1 MLKQYDELVQEVLE
15 DIFVITKS
23 EDEKLNQVIK
33 KYFSAGGKR
42 VRVLLLL
49 ICSKLGD
56 FNNNKKNIIRMA
68 SIVEIIHTA
77 SLIHDDII
85 DKAETRRG
93 NIKSYQSKSSKTT
106 YRACSRSTLWSRN
119 IWNNLYKE
127 INKHKLF

>member
-49 ICSKLGD
+49 ICSKLG
-56 FNNNKKNIIRMA
+56 
-68 SIVEIIHTA
+68 T
-77 SLIHDDII
+77 LI
-85 DKAETRRG
+85 
-93 NIKSYQSKSSKTT
+93 TT
-106 YRACSRSTLWSRN
+106 KRIL
-119 IWNNLYKE
+119 
-127 INKHKLF
+127 